1 LAVKVINAEGLIL
14 GRLASVVAKRLL
26 DGEAIIITNAEKS
39 IVIGSKDAIIN
50 NYLEKRARTHA
61 RKGPK
66 FPRMPDRIL
75 KRTVRGMLPYQQAR
89 GRTALKNL
97 KVYIGVP
104 KEFAKSKTETIEKAK
119 NIDNEKFLELGAI
132 SRYLGVELPEN
143 K

>member
-1 LAVKVINAEGLIL
+1 MLSVINADGLIL
-14 GRLASVVAKRLL
+14 GRLSSVIAKRLL
-26 DGEAIIITNAEKS
+26 DGEEIIVTNAEKA
-39 IVIGSKDAIIN
+39 IVIGARSSVLLQYKVKKD
-50 NYLEKRARTHA
+50 RTHA

-75 KRTVRGMLPYQQAR
+75 KRTVRGMLPYQQSR

-104 KEFAKSKTETIEKAK
+104 PEYKNKKSESLDQAK
-119 NIDNEKFLELGAI
+119 NISNEKFLELGEI
-132 SRYLGVELPEN
+132 SKFLGAKFN